1 MFALIKSEVFMAKTN
16 YTFGNPQDSPEFL
29 LWQVTNLWQK
39 GKSIVLEK
47 YNLTN
52 PQITLLA
59 SILWLKQQKTE
70 ITQIILSSHSNIDPM
85 TTSTVLRTLQSKG
98 LVIRAEHSTDTR
110 AKIVALSNEGR
121 KLTIQALKSVETFN
135 KNFFNPLGK
144 KANEFNQI
152 LMHLLS
158 ENKLD

>member
-1 MFALIKSEVFMAKTN
+1 MAKTD

-29 LWQVTNLWQK
+29 LWQVTTLWQK
-39 GKSIVLEK
+39 GKSVALEK

-52 PQITLLA
+52 PQMTLLA
-59 SILWLKQQKTE
+59 SILWLTQQKKE
-70 ITQIILSSHSNIDPM
+70 VTQIILSSQANIDPM
-85 TTSTVLRTLQSKG
+85 TTSIVLRTLQSKG
-98 LVIRAEHSTDTR
+98 LVIREEHSTDTR

-144 KANEFNQI
+144 KTTEFNQALI
-152 LMHLLS
+152 LLLS
-158 ENKLD
+158 KNKTN